1 MCIFM
6 ASEAMAALEVMV
18 TTEVMVT
25 PEVMSGIDKHVSFR
39 E

>member
-1 MCIFM
+1 M